1 MATQNLVPPVLPATA
16 REIEPSYRLAAA
28 GREAAEEQRLSLL
41 EQIYDPG
48 SRRHRHIV
56 QPGRRCLEIGAGRG
70 SMAAWLAEQVGPSG
84 EVVATDIDVSYLR
97 RLELPNLE
105 VVEHNILDSPLEPLE
120 PGSFDLVCVRFVLA
134 HLSGRQEAA
143 LERIVQCLRPGS
155 WLVDEDGDWGT
166 TAPVDPCHPRHAPF
180 HAAWREGDWWASRGY
195 DPAFGRKLPA
205 LFERC
210 GLEHIGHQATS
221 EVVRGGSPWT
231 RWYAESLDVIHKLGG
246 GADNGS
252 RQQDHELIIATF
264 RDPTVWFLRELL
276 HATWGRRPD

>member
-1 MATQNLVPPVLPATA
+1 
-16 REIEPSYRLAAA
+16 LA
-28 GREAAEEQRLSLL
+28 
-41 EQIYDPG
+41 
-48 SRRHRHIV
+48 V
-56 QPGRRCLEIGAGRG
+56 
-70 SMAAWLAEQVGPSG
+70 WLAEQVGPSG
-84 EVVATDIDVSYLR
+84 EVVATDIDVTYLR
-97 RLELPNLE
+97 RLHVPNLE
-105 VVEHNILDSPLEPLE
+105 VVEHNILDSPLGPLD

-143 LERIVQCLRPGS
+143 LKRIVRCLRPGG
-155 WLVDEDGDWGT
+155 WLIDEDGDWGL
-166 TAPVDPCHPRHAPF
+166 TAPVDPCHSTHAPF

-231 RWYAESLDVIHKLGG
+231 RWYGESLNVIHRLGG
-246 GADNGS
+246 GATTES
-252 RQQDHELIIATF
+252 QQQDHELIIATF

-276 HATWGRRPD
+276 HATWARRPTDSR